1 MNLIY
6 PNQGAEDRGA
16 HMNVSGG
23 GVAIYSKNKESATKL
38 LEFLTEPT
46 SQKLYGEI
54 NFEFPVNPNVEPT
67 DELKSWGSF
76 REDNLPIQT
85 IADLSRQAQMMIDR
99 VGW

>member
-1 MNLIY
+1 
-6 PNQGAEDRGA
+6 
-16 HMNVSGG
+16 
-23 GVAIYSKNKESATKL
+23 
-38 LEFLTEPT
+38 
-46 SQKLYGEI
+46 LYGEI

-67 DELKSWGSF
+67 AELKSWGVF